1 MTKTTKTSKYILFE
15 ITFLTINVPIS
26 SWKSL
31 QYNFYIYKLW
41 IPCSIFIVL
50 IFVTDSF
57 DANVGFIITSSILV
71 ITLTGIAIYVL
82 KQKCFP
88 KCRTYRDQ
96 NYELTLTTST
106 SGGYANIQT
115 VQLEE
120 LLELKTSEIHES
132 PLSPVST
139 FSADYINVSANE

>member
-1 MTKTTKTSKYILFE
+1 M
-15 ITFLTINVPIS
+15 TFLTISVPIS

-31 QYNFYIYKLW
+31 QYNLYIYKLY
-41 IPCSIFIVL
+41 IPCNILIVL
-50 IFVTDSF
+50 NFITDAF
-57 DANVGFIITSSILV
+57 DANIGFIVTSSILV
-71 ITLTGIAIYVL
+71 LTLTGIAIYVL

-88 KCRTYRDQ
+88 KCRTNRDQ
-96 NYELTLTTST
+96 NYELTLTPST

-115 VQLEE
+115 VQLED
-120 LLELKTSEIHES
+120 LPELKTSEIHES